1 MGGRPSRKAKATRR
15 DKSDEVIA
23 KVAKVE
29 ELVEKKIKRKALK
42 EISVEAKSK
51 AVEKQKLDEDAKKTK
66 AIDVTRD
73 DKEAKVEKSS
83 KVKAVKV
90 EKSTKAKAAKAEKSE
105 VKAEEA
111 APRLVTVTVKGRAP
125 VDGTCSVRDS
135 HHVLAEGT
143 EVWDA
148 MLNHTNIQNNNNKFY
163 IIQLL
168 EADSGPG
175 RFGVWMRWGRVGK
188 VGQSKWELAG
198 SMEEAKRSFTNKFF
212 DKTRNDWE
220 DREAFE
226 KVPGKYDLVTSAK
239 TRT

>member
-90 EKSTKAKAAKAEKSE
+90 EKST
-105 VKAEEA
+105 
-111 APRLVTVTVKGRAP
+111 L
-125 VDGTCSVRDS
+125 
-135 HHVLAEGT
+135 
-143 EVWDA
+143 
-148 MLNHTNIQNNNNKFY
+148 
-163 IIQLL
+163 
-168 EADSGPG
+168 
-175 RFGVWMRWGRVGK
+175 
-188 VGQSKWELAG
+188 
-198 SMEEAKRSFTNKFF
+198 
-212 DKTRNDWE
+212 
-220 DREAFE
+220 
-226 KVPGKYDLVTSAK
+226 
-239 TRT
+239 